1 MAPTKTL
8 LVPSLLVSVSYSIP
22 NFCISQHKIFINVV
36 FPYPTR
42 YYIRI
47 CIRASLLRWG
57 KKTFEGE
64 SKRPEGEG
72 GVGGRGGSQKSQFHR
87 CCRVITT
94 AKLVLKLEIVCCM
107 RI

>member
-8 LVPSLLVSVSYSIP
+8 LVPSLLVSVLYSIP
-22 NFCISQHKIFINVV
+22 NFRISQHKIFINVV
-36 FPYPTR
+36 FPYTTR

-47 CIRASLLRWG
+47 RIRASLLRWR

-72 GVGGRGGSQKSQFHR
+72 DFSKISIPSLLPHDHHR
-87 CCRVITT
+87 QTHPI
-94 AKLVLKLEIVCCM
+94 A
-107 RI
+107 